1 MTNNKKI
8 ASSLFLLALCV
19 TIFSYTLKA
28 DEQNLLN
35 DSQVISFVEDNSS
48 DEILSSTEA
57 ARDKNEILPIEKI
70 KTLSGY
76 ELQGNEILTQSQVQK
91 GDTIG
96 TILNKFISYNQLID
110 LIKLTKPLH
119 KLTNIQVNKKYQLV
133 QDSNGNFLRFEY
145 QKNSED
151 VFVLS
156 VKDIQNLVNNTAKTE
171 DIFDFQL
178 AVIDYEKKVEAIEFE
193 IEASL
198 SKAISKAGERR
209 GLASAIEGILS
220 YNLDFSN
227 ALKKGDI
234 FKVLLEKKYDEE
246 KFINYG
252 NILAVSFERGGEN
265 FSVYRF
271 EDDVNQGLY
280 YNANGDSLQS
290 SFLEVPLNYTRISS
304 PYTLAR
310 KHPILGITRPHQGID
325 YAAPSGTPVYAA
337 SDAIVEF
344 VGTKGDFGKTVIL
357 KHANGIETLYAHLSR
372 YDAKTKKSAKIN
384 KGDII
389 AYVGSTGLSTGPH
402 LDFRVMIDGEYVNPQ
417 ILATM
422 QAEPLDDTLKDE
434 FLLVVNEYN
443 IALEQL

>member
-1 MTNNKKI
+1 MIGNKKTLI
-8 ASSLFLLALCV
+8 SLLLLAFCV
-19 TIFSYTLKA
+19 AIFPFTLKS
-28 DEQNLLN
+28 DEKNLLN
-35 DSQVISFVEDNSS
+35 ISQPISFTENNSPYK
-48 DEILSSTEA
+48 ILSSAESDT
-57 ARDKNEILPIEKI
+57 DKSKILPIEKI

-76 ELQGNEILTQSQVQK
+76 ELQESELLIQK
-91 GDTIG
+91 QIQKNDTISS
-96 TILNKFISYNQLID
+96 ILNEFISYNQLND

-234 FKVLLEKKYDEE
+234 FKILLEKKYDED

-252 NILAVSFERGGEN
+252 NILAVSFERDGEN

-271 EDDVNQGLY
+271 EDDANQGLY

-290 SFLEVPLNYTRISS
+290 SFLDLPVNYTRISS
-304 PYTLAR
+304 PYSLAR

-325 YAAPSGTPVYAA
+325 YSAPMGTPVYAV
-337 SDAIVEF
+337 SDAIVDF

-357 KHANGIETLYAHLSR
+357 KHANGIETLYAHLSK
-372 YDAKTKKSAKIN
+372 YDIKTKKSTKVN

-402 LDFRVMIDGEYVNPQ
+402 LDFRVMIDGKYVNPRM
-417 ILATM
+417 LATIK
-422 QAEPLDDTLKDE
+422 AEPLDDALKDQ
-434 FLLVVNEYN
+434 FLLAVHEYN
-443 IALEQL
+443 MALEQL